1 MDEVVVMFATL
12 LGGLTIGAFCYMIWK
27 FWVSVPTKERRHMDP
42 LPPMIRLIWPLLNII
57 LHTVASLVPTSYLM
71 KLRKKLDGAGLTHT
85 ILPAELAALQ
95 VLCGILG
102 CIFGFFSL
110 IMGVGTVLHL
120 GPWLIIGG
128 IVFFTLFGA
137 YYPYSWVSRCR
148 REYVKKTLRS
158 LPAYLDMITMCCEAG
173 LNLTGAF
180 QQAIAKGKES
190 PLKNELERVVRE
202 MRTGVPRIEALRH
215 MGERMDN
222 PIVSSLM
229 FNLIQAEIMGAS
241 LSATLRAIAEQRRT
255 ERFQAAEKLAME
267 APTKMI
273 FPLVVFIFPV
283 TFMIIGFPIAVK
295 LREALAG
302 A

>member
-1 MDEVVVMFATL
+1 MHVL
-12 LGGLTIGAFCYMIWK
+12 LYGL
-27 FWVSVPTKERRHMDP
+27 
-42 LPPMIRLIWPLLNII
+42 
-57 LHTVASLVPTSYLM
+57 
-71 KLRKKLDGAGLTHT
+71 
-85 ILPAELAALQ
+85 LPAELAALQ
-95 VLCGILG
+95 VLCAIMGG
-102 CIFGFFSL
+102 VFGLFAL
-110 IMGVGTVLHL
+110 LMGVGSLFHL
-120 GPWLIIGG
+120 GPWPILGG
-128 IVFFTLFGA
+128 MLFFTLFGA
-137 YYPYSWVSRCR
+137 YYPYSWVTRCR
-148 REYVKKTLRS
+148 KEYVKKTLRS

-241 LSATLRAIAEQRRT
+241 MSATLRAIAEQRRT

-273 FPLVVFIFPV
+273 FPLVAFIFPV
-283 TFMIIGFPIAVK
+283 TFLIIGFPIAIK
-295 LREALAG
+295 LKEALESV
-302 A
+302 